1 MYSQGLR
8 DAVGMMLRKAPDA
21 RPSCK
26 ELISIPY
33 VAAAIDSWMKVSC
46 GATVAPSENDPND
59 TIRDPTSFLRQ
70 SAVDPFSVSAR
81 PPLSASAAPSQYPQ
95 SPIRHAGQ

>member
-8 DAVGMMLRKAPDA
+8 DTVGMMLRKAPDA

-26 ELISIPY
+26 ELITVPY
-33 VAAAIDSWMKVSC
+33 VAAAIDNWMKVSC
-46 GATVAPSENDPND
+46 GTTPSENDPNNTTLD
-59 TIRDPTSFLRQ
+59 STSYLRQ
-70 SAVDPFSVSAR
+70 SAEDPFSVATR
-81 PPLSASAAPSQYPQ
+81 PPLSVSAAPRQYPQ